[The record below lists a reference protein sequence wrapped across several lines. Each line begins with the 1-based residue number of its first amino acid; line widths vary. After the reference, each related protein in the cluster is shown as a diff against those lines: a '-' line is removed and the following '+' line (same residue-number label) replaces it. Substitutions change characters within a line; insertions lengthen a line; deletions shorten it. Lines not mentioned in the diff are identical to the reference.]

1 MKVLELARQ
10 LGERRLIREGGWV
23 AAGQGIAIV
32 ARIGGL
38 RLITDLVSPQVYG
51 EVVLLLGLA
60 SLGSNMFCLPVLS
73 ALVRFYPDAARA
85 GRVAALRAL
94 LRQLLVP
101 RTLGIAAL
109 LAVGGVVWVGFGPGR
124 ASGVAFV
131 GAAILLVLDV
141 ARLFESTLLNA
152 ARRQRAYSLWYA
164 ADAVSRPALAVAAI
178 LALGADAL
186 SVLIGYA
193 AAVACTNLAFRRA
206 SVRGGPGEVAAPGT
220 WLEETRRSM
229 LRYAGPLVP
238 LALLG
243 WIISLSDRYIL
254 AGLTSPT
261 QTGIYAAAYGLA
273 STPFIMLDQLL
284 ALTLRPVYFD
294 AVGQQDRRRE
304 RRTFLVWMA
313 ALAVSLLLGMALVVA
328 LAGPIVKLVLGEA
341 YWSAAELVP
350 WIAAAYAIQAVQHLF
365 EHTILALQQTR
376 RLLVVHAAGAVTAVS
391 FYFVLIPRLGARGA
405 ALATLLSMLASC
417 TASMLLSGALPRLFA
432 RDPRMRALSPP

>member
-1 MKVLELARQ
+1 MKVLDLARQ
-10 LGERRLIREGGWV
+10 FGERRLIREGGWV
-23 AAGQGIAIV
+23 AVGQGVAIV

-60 SLGSNMFCLPVLS
+60 TLGSSMFCSPVLT

-85 GRVAALRAL
+85 GRVAELRAL
-94 LRQLLVP
+94 LSKLLVP

-109 LAVGGVVWVGFGPGR
+109 LAGGGVIWAGFSSGR
-124 ASGVAFV
+124 ASAIAFV
-131 GAAILLVLDV
+131 GVAILLVLDV
-141 ARLFESTLLNA
+141 VRLFESTLLNA

-178 LALGADAL
+178 LLFGADAV
-186 SVLIGYA
+186 SVLLGYA

-206 SVRGGPGEVAAPGT
+206 TVRGGPGEGAAPGA
-220 WLEETRRSM
+220 WVEEIRRSM

-254 AGLTSPT
+254 AGLTGPM

-273 STPFIMLDQLL
+273 STPFIMLDQFL

-294 AVGQQDRRRE
+294 AIAQRDRRRE
-304 RRTFLVWMA
+304 RRIFLVW
-313 ALAVSLLLGMALVVA
+313 LAVLAVTLLLGMALIVP

-341 YWSAAELVP
+341 YWGAAGLVP

-365 EHTILALQQTR
+365 EHPILALHQTR
-376 RLLVVHAAGAVTAVS
+376 RLLVVHAVGAFTAVS
-391 FYFVLIPRLGARGA
+391 FYFVLIPSSGARGA
-405 ALATLLSMLASC
+405 AIATLLSMLASC
-417 TASMLLSGALPRLFA
+417 AASVQLSGALPRLFA
-432 RDPRMRALSPP
+432 REFRRVA